1 MSEKGAASRATSA
14 QRREWAAHYDA
25 QVRAGARVNRSG
37 GMRRIQ
43 DADGDWF
50 QRNANSCNGSGWH
63 SLADKPD
70 MRKPPSIN
78 RQSASSGC
86 FGLMSL
92 GLVAVTALGLALGRR
107 R

>member
-1 MSEKGAASRATSA
+1 MSEKGAASRATPA
-14 QRREWAAHYDA
+14 QRRAWAAEYDRRIA
-25 QVRAGARVNRSG
+25 GGARVNRSG
-37 GMRRIQ
+37 GLKRVQ
-43 DADGDWF
+43 DDDGNWY

-63 SLADKPD
+63 SLANQPD
-70 MRKPPSIN
+70 MRRPPQV
-78 RQSASSGC
+78 RGSASSGC